1 MTERFCSM
9 ICSVSWI
16 VEKVYN
22 IPPKIAGFVTPV
34 IFSIIVQYSP
44 LTKKRG
50 TGNEE
55 RVQYYDKKDVGKRIK
70 QVRKSKGMTQYKL
83 AECLDYTN
91 GRQLQRIENG
101 ETACPVDKLMEI
113 AQILDTST
121 DFLLFGQK
129 RDGKDSGSQ
138 YFEGKS
144 ERQKQYLERILQA
157 AADNL
162 MLLE

>member
-1 MTERFCSM
+1 
-9 ICSVSWI
+9 
-16 VEKVYN
+16 
-22 IPPKIAGFVTPV
+22 
-34 IFSIIVQYSP
+34 
-44 LTKKRG
+44 
-50 TGNEE
+50 
-55 RVQYYDKKDVGKRIK
+55 
-70 QVRKSKGMTQYKL
+70 
-83 AECLDYTN
+83 
-91 GRQLQRIENG
+91 
-101 ETACPVDKLMEI
+101 MEI

-138 YFEGKS
+138 SFEGKS